1 MPSLIGTT
9 VAANYLKAEAPF
21 TRFGTPELVV
31 IKVVQTGVDVTP
43 TVANS
48 LFSKSVRALQ
58 QTAEVYGVFAP
69 VADGDN
75 DYYHAIIV
83 ANTQTAGD
91 VKPAGGL
98 ADTGTD
104 YNLLE
109 ASIQAGSG
117 VAATVTT
124 VTL

>member
-9 VAANYLKAEAPF
+9 VAANYLKAESPF

-31 IKVVQTGVDVTP
+31 IKVVQTGVDATP
-43 TVANS
+43 SAANS

-83 ANTQTAGD
+83 ANTQTNGD
-91 VKPAGGL
+91 TKPAGGL
-98 ADTGTD
+98 VDTGSGWGI
-104 YNLLE
+104 LE
-109 ASIQAGSG
+109 TAIQAGSG